1 MPWYLKIISLP
12 PASKNISPET
22 SKSKSP
28 VLVTVPPTAVS
39 VLFDKVSVPDSVA
52 KSPSDNAV
60 LNSAIVPVSVLFVR
74 LIVLLVS
81 VLVPVVNGVSVE
93 PSPKVV

>member
-1 MPWYLKIISLP
+1 M
-12 PASKNISPET
+12 
-22 SKSKSP
+22 
-28 VLVTVPPTAVS
+28 PPTAVS

-93 PSPKVV
+93 PSP

>member
-1 MPWYLKIISLP
+1 MPV
-12 PASKNISPET
+12 N
-22 SKSKSP
+22 
-28 VLVTVPPTAVS
+28 
-39 VLFDKVSVPDSVA
+39 DA
-52 KSPSDNAV
+52 KSSSDNAV
-60 LNSAIVPVSVLFVR
+60 LNCASVPDKVLDVR